1 VTEGTKPGKEVSFC
15 GEMAADT
22 LAIPLLVG
30 LGYKSLSMSPVTIP
44 YAKRIIR
51 YLNYEHTKKLAQ
63 ECLECYTEKD
73 IVNKLEKFF
82 KDHSITRTRQII

>member
-1 VTEGTKPGKEVSFC
+1 
-15 GEMAADT
+15 MAADT

-30 LGYKSLSMSPVTIP
+30 LGFKSMSMSPATVP

-51 YLNYEHTKKLAQ
+51 YLNYEHTKKLAE
-63 ECLECYTEKD
+63 ECLGCCTESE
-73 IVNKLEKFF
+73 ITHKLEKFF